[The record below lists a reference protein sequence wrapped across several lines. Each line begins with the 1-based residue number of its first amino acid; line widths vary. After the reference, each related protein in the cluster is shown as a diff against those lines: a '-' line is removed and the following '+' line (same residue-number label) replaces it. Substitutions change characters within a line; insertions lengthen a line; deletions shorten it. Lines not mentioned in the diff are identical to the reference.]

1 MRWTGDWRKAAAGA
15 GVLALHVLLVLGA
28 AYYAFAPPPPAPEKE
43 IILSLLP
50 QPKPPEAPQK
60 ALEHVVPA
68 APSSVHIPQ
77 PFVVPKEWSQQWA
90 PEEGTSL
97 KGLGASLGCSAG
109 TYDQLTPEARAACK
123 HNPWTDDRD
132 KRETLSLI
140 LKAPHVM
147 THAER
152 EERIRS
158 TVDPCAAEKLTHQTD
173 CIFKIIHGN
182 DALP

>member
-1 MRWTGDWRKAAAGA
+1 MRWTGDWRKAVTGTV
-15 GVLALHVLLVLGA
+15 VLALHVLLVLAA
-28 AYYAFAPPPPAPEKE
+28 AYYAFALPPSAPEKE

-50 QPKPPEAPQK
+50 QPKPEEAKKVP
-60 ALEHVVPA
+60 EHVVPS
-68 APSSVHIPQ
+68 APSSARVPQ
-77 PFVVPKEWSQQWA
+77 PFVVPKDWSQRWA
-90 PEEGTSL
+90 PEDGTSL
-97 KGLGASLGCSAG
+97 KGLGASLGCSAAN
-109 TYDQLTPEARAACK
+109 YDSLTPEARAACK
-123 HNPWTDDRD
+123 RGPWVNDSD

-152 EERIRS
+152 AERIRS

-173 CIFKIIHGN
+173 CIFKVIYGN